1 MRETLDIF
9 KADIIAIGSE
19 LLMGELVDTNSNY
32 IAKELPKI
40 GVTLIRISQVG
51 DNQEELV
58 SVLKEAINRS
68 DIIITTGG
76 LGPTDDD
83 ITRES
88 ISQLLDEP
96 MYIDQ
101 DSLEDIRKIFS
112 RRGINM
118 SDTNIK
124 QANLIPSAHGIKN
137 EMGTAPGWWVNIDSK
152 DLIVMPGPPREM
164 HRMWQDKVV
173 PSLLERYNDSLIYT
187 RNIRTYGLGESV
199 LNEKIAGIIDS
210 FGFEWGMYAQPL
222 GVDVR
227 IRVPSGSEQQAKSS
241 LEKLEIEL
249 DGSIGDF
256 IWGFDQDTVESVL
269 ASNLLNNN
277 LTVAVMES
285 CTGGLLCNALTQTP
299 GSSGYF
305 KGGMVAYSAALK
317 QAFGVDSNLIDK
329 FGTVSSE
336 VAADMARSIRD
347 LVGSDIGISTT
358 GVAGPSPIEDKPVG
372 KVYIG
377 ISSTAGTNVKELN
390 LPLERL
396 LVKQRATI
404 EALMTLLKLVAN

>member
-1 MRETLDIF
+1 
-9 KADIIAIGSE
+9 
-19 LLMGELVDTNSNY
+19 MGELVDTNSNY
-32 IAKELPKI
+32 IAKELPRI
-40 GVTLIRISQVG
+40 GITLVRISQVG

-58 SVLKEAINRS
+58 SVLKEAVNRS

-88 ISQLLDEP
+88 ISQLLNES

-101 DSLEDIRKIFS
+101 ESLEDMRKIFI

-124 QANLIPSAHGIKN
+124 QANLIPSACGIKN
-137 EMGTAPGWWVNIDSK
+137 EVGTAPGWWVNIDNK
-152 DLIVMPGPPREM
+152 NLIVMPGPPREM
-164 HRMWQDKVV
+164 HRMWQHEVL
-173 PSLLERYNDSLIYT
+173 PSLLERYNNSLIYT
-187 RNIRTYGLGESV
+187 RNIRTYGLGESL
-199 LNEKIAGIIDS
+199 LNEKISGIIDS

-227 IRVPSGSEQQAKSS
+227 IRVPAESEQQAKSS
-241 LEKLEIEL
+241 LDKLEVAL

-285 CTGGLLCNALTQTP
+285 CTGGLLSNALTQPP

-305 KGGMVAYSAALK
+305 KGGMVAYSGVLK
-317 QAFGVDSNLIDK
+317 QTFGVDSNLIHK
-329 FGTVSSE
+329 FGTVSPE
-336 VAADMARSIRD
+336 VAADMARSVRD

-358 GVAGPSPIEDKPVG
+358 GVAGPSTIEDKPVG

-377 ISSTAGTNVKELN
+377 ISSTDGTHVKELN
-390 LPLERL
+390 LPQERL
-396 LVKQRATI
+396 LVKQRATN

>member
-1 MRETLDIF
+1 M
-9 KADIIAIGSE
+9 
-19 LLMGELVDTNSNY
+19 
-32 IAKELPKI
+32 
-40 GVTLIRISQVG
+40 
-51 DNQEELV
+51 
-58 SVLKEAINRS
+58 
-68 DIIITTGG
+68 
-76 LGPTDDD
+76 
-83 ITRES
+83 
-88 ISQLLDEP
+88 
-96 MYIDQ
+96 
-101 DSLEDIRKIFS
+101 
-112 RRGINM
+112 
-118 SDTNIK
+118 
-124 QANLIPSAHGIKN
+124 
-137 EMGTAPGWWVNIDSK
+137 
-152 DLIVMPGPPREM
+152 
-164 HRMWQDKVV
+164 
-173 PSLLERYNDSLIYT
+173 
-187 RNIRTYGLGESV
+187 
-199 LNEKIAGIIDS
+199 NEKIAGIIDS

-390 LPLERL
+390 LPQERL
-396 LVKQRATI
+396 LVKQRATN